1 MACEVPLLLEIF
13 ITSVALEWFFPSVLP
28 YVFLQSV
35 RSSASVVAL
44 VTCERLFSCVL
55 SHDVNFQIAR
65 FNAQILACCA
75 SVWLFFRVCL
85 IVHLQIAR
93 LCCFVFTLIALV
105 LFFLGV
111 LHDMLF
117 EVGSSVP

>member
-55 SHDVNFQIAR
+55 SHDVKLQLSSSNTR
-65 FNAQILACCA
+65 VLACRTP
-75 SVWLFFRVCL
+75 VWLFTRVSL
-85 IVHLQIAR
+85 LVRLQVA
-93 LCCFVFTLIALV
+93 
-105 LFFLGV
+105 
-111 LHDMLF
+111 
-117 EVGSSVP
+117 